1 MNSVIVYD
9 SAYGNT
15 AKVAHAIGAAVRDY
29 GQSIVLLVDEADNS
43 KLAGIDLLI
52 IGSPTQAGR
61 ATQAI
66 QDFITALPK
75 FSGVKFAA
83 FDTRLAENDQ
93 GMVLRLFM
101 KTLGYAAE
109 KMSVAIEAKS
119 GEMVQAPEGFIVIGK
134 EGPLKDGEL
143 ERATGWSRG
152 LLAAEL

>member
-1 MNSVIVYD
+1 MNCVIVYD

-15 AKVAHAIGAAVRDY
+15 AKVARAIGVAVSDY
-29 GQSIVLLVDEADNS
+29 GQSVVLFVDEADNS

-52 IGSPTQAGR
+52 IGSPTQAGT

-66 QDFITALPK
+66 QDFITQLPK
-75 FSGVKFAA
+75 LSGVKFAV
-83 FDTRLAENDQ
+83 FDTRFDENDQ

-109 KMSVAIEAKS
+109 KMSVAIEAKG
-119 GEMVQAPEGFIVIGK
+119 GEMIQAPAGFIVTGK

-143 ERATGWSRG
+143 ERATGWSRD
-152 LLAAEL
+152 LLAAKG